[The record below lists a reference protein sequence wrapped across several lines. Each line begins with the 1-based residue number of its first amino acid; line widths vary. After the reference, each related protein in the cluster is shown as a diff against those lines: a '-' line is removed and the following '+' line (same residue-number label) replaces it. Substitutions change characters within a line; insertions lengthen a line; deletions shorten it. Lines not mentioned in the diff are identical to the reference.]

1 MSTGLVLAPD
11 LSLRGLNENSLVRSA
26 CASSQQFRNSKSA
39 IRKFKLRIDFSR
51 KSAINPS
58 CKRMKQFLVFSGI
71 FFAWTI
77 YSFAHRSIEIDLTNQ
92 EAYLTDHGRVIL
104 RSPICSGRPGHET
117 PTGNFRVTDK
127 DLNHASSFYGFFG
140 NPLTKQIVVPDAD
153 IDMKVPWGLEFV
165 QAPMRYYV
173 QFQPAIGLHAGFLP
187 GHPDS
192 HGCIRMPEEY
202 AIEFFN
208 AATVGTPVHVY
219 GYPQAGRAYWASRRS
234 HPSGLRLAMFGF
246 RGAPNLNDDAFERRR
261 DAAFDQFDNEWDAK
275 KKIIERQI
283 DALEDQ
289 KDRADG
295 WRKEQ
300 LKVEIRRFEQLKDE
314 FEIRRDAAKE
324 TLKRQWGN

>member
-11 LSLRGLNENSLVRSA
+11 LSLRGLNENSLARSA
-26 CASSQQFRNSKSA
+26 FASSQQFRNSKSA

-58 CKRMKQFLVFSGI
+58 CKRMKQFLVFRGI

-153 IDMKVPWGLEFV
+153 KDMKIPPGLAFV

-192 HGCIRMPEEY
+192 HGCIRMPEQY
-202 AIEFFN
+202 AVEFFE
-208 AATVGTPVHVY
+208 AAKIGTPVHVY
-219 GYPQAGRAYWASRRS
+219 GYPNPGRAYWASRRS
-234 HPSGLRLAMFGF
+234 HPSGIPRLAMFGF
-246 RGAPNLNDDAFERRR
+246 RGSSN
-261 DAAFDQFDNEWDAK
+261 
-275 KKIIERQI
+275 
-283 DALEDQ
+283 
-289 KDRADG
+289 
-295 WRKEQ
+295 
-300 LKVEIRRFEQLKDE
+300 
-314 FEIRRDAAKE
+314 
-324 TLKRQWGN
+324 